1 MTLYHVSFGL
11 QEIEKLFTPKVPESC
26 ATIHGEDTETP
37 RICFSLS
44 IAKCIQATECLP
56 AVGEPI
62 TVYKL
67 EVEPNDGNLMS
78 PNDLYSSGKVPDA
91 LENQEYW
98 YLKEV
103 SLIGEHRI
111 ITYQD
116 YEFSFAWTVIKM
128 QDVIKIVQSIVDTN
142 FLDVDLNVFVSEK
155 DANAIYRTFCQW
167 LDRNGFYSL
176 EDELYDMVSEL
187 PWAQLKV
194 FNRLDTVNYNGAR
207 FGFVAIDKKPHIA
220 FSNSVMNAAQATGIV
235 SNQFLLYDYKEQ
247 VFCRSLADGLHW
259 FRCDNLKEVN
269 EPRKLKI

>member
-1 MTLYHVSFGL
+1 MRCNSGRRCKNTTYL
-11 QEIEKLFTPKVPESC
+11 LFFKT
-26 ATIHGEDTETP
+26 
-37 RICFSLS
+37 
-44 IAKCIQATECLP
+44 TECLP

-67 EVEPNDGNLMS
+67 EVEPNDSSLIS
-78 PNDLYSSGKVPDA
+78 PKVLYHSGKVPDA

-111 ITYQD
+111 ITHQD
-116 YEFSFAWTVIKM
+116 YELSLAWSVIKM
-128 QDVIKIVQSIVDTN
+128 QDVIKIVQSIIDAN

-194 FNRLDTVNYNGAR
+194 LNRLDTVNTM
-207 FGFVAIDKKPHIA
+207 V
-220 FSNSVMNAAQATGIV
+220 
-235 SNQFLLYDYKEQ
+235 
-247 VFCRSLADGLHW
+247 
-259 FRCDNLKEVN
+259 
-269 EPRKLKI
+269 

>member
-11 QEIEKLFTPKVPESC
+11 QEIEKLFIPKVPESC
-26 ATIHGEDTETP
+26 AAILGEDAKTP
-37 RICFSLS
+37 RICFSSS
-44 IAKCIQATECLP
+44 IARCIQATECLP

-67 EVEPNDGNLMS
+67 EVEPNDSSLIS
-78 PNDLYSSGKVPDA
+78 PKVLYHSGKVPDA

-111 ITYQD
+111 ITHQD
-116 YEFSFAWTVIKM
+116 YELSLAWSVIKM
-128 QDVIKIVQSIVDTN
+128 QDVIKIVQSIIDAN

-194 FNRLDTVNYNGAR
+194 LNRLDTVNYNGVR

-220 FSNSVMNAAQATGIV
+220 FSNSVMNAAQATGIM

-247 VFCRSLADGLHW
+247 VFCRSLTDGLHW
-259 FRCDNLKEVN
+259 FRCDDLK
-269 EPRKLKI
+269 